1 MIRKTS
7 IILVTLIILSFL
19 PSMTQET
26 RADILPRVRCR
37 FSKMTYYYGEDVK
50 FHLDVDVYPGTTIS
64 ELYLEEH
71 LPDGTIN
78 TVNFGVLDQGNYEFV
93 IGKAGSPAGYRECIL
108 VSKREDQVGY
118 SEVTRWKGGYI
129 VAESQTKKVTPTSPI
144 QTIPPAIITRTTTTT
159 TAKTYLDQS
168 FLPIFVI
175 LVILVI
181 AAILVR
187 NLRSKDRR
195 R

>member
-1 MIRKTS
+1 MIRNAS

-19 PSMTQET
+19 PSMTQQT
-26 RADILPRVRCR
+26 SADILPRVRCR
-37 FSKMTYYYGEDVK
+37 FSEMTYYYGEDVK
-50 FHLDVDVYPGTTIS
+50 FHLDVDIYPGTTIS
-64 ELYLEEH
+64 ELYLEERQ
-71 LPDGTIN
+71 PDGTIN

-93 IGKAGSPAGYRECIL
+93 IGKASSPAGYRECIL
-108 VSKREDQVGY
+108 VSKREDQFGY
-118 SEVTRWKGGYI
+118 SEVMRWKGGYI
-129 VAESQTKKVTPTSPI
+129 VEESKTKVTSTSPP

-159 TAKTYLDQS
+159 TTKSYLDQS